1 MIILIEIRNFKPE
14 LNLFAIK
21 SFLFKNILMKS
32 KFIPSK
38 VALITLIIGCLVVF
52 VSMGI
57 RQTYGLFF
65 PFFKS
70 DLNISSTNFGLA
82 IGFQAL
88 SWGVFAFLFGIIA
101 DKYGANKVTI
111 PALLIY
117 AAGIYLIANTESM
130 GLFFQINLGL
140 LVGIGLGGAA
150 APIIVPTVSKHFPNH
165 DRAKASGLVT
175 AFASV
180 GMFVY
185 PLFSTFFLK
194 TLYWQNVLNI
204 FVFILIFASILSF
217 FLKSP
222 ELSTLPKIS
231 DADKN
236 QTLNSAISEAFN
248 HKGYLFLISGFFVCG
263 FQITLVATHVPAYIV
278 QRGLES
284 WTGTAILSLIGL
296 FNIFGT
302 LTMGY
307 LGDKYSKKILLSGL
321 YFCRGIIL
329 ILFLFL
335 PASNILAICFGIG
348 FGFLWLATIPATFG
362 IVAQVFGTKYLAMLS
377 GIVFFSHQLG
387 SFSGAFLGGYFYDN
401 FGSYDYAWFISITL
415 SFIATF
421 MHLPID
427 EKPIHRVT
435 TV

>member
-1 MIILIEIRNFKPE
+1 MNT
-14 LNLFAIK
+14 
-21 SFLFKNILMKS
+21 
-32 KFIPSK
+32 KFIPSR
-38 VALITLIIGCLVVF
+38 VALITLIVGCLVVS
-52 VSMGI
+52 VSMGV

-70 DLNISSTNFGLA
+70 DLGISSTNFGLA
-82 IGFQAL
+82 IGVQAL
-88 SWGVFAFLFGIIA
+88 FWGAFATFFGIIA
-101 DKYGANKVTI
+101 DKFGANRVTF

-117 AAGIYLIANTESM
+117 AAGVYLIANSESI
-130 GLFFQINLGL
+130 GIFFQINLGL

-165 DRAKASGLVT
+165 NRAKAAGIVV
-175 AFASV
+175 ACASV

-185 PLFSTFFLK
+185 PLVATFFLQ
-194 TLYWQNVLNI
+194 TLYWQNVLNV
-204 FVFILIFASILSF
+204 FVFILIAAGIFSY
-217 FLKSP
+217 FLKPP
-222 ELSTLPKIS
+222 EESTLEKVS

-236 QTLNSAISEAFN
+236 QKFTNAISEALN
-248 HKGYLFLISGFFVCG
+248 HKGFLFLVGGFFVCG
-263 FQITLVATHVPAYIV
+263 FQITLVATHVPSYIV

-307 LGDKYSKKILLSGL
+307 LSDKYSKKILLSGL

-335 PASNILAICFGIG
+335 PASNFLAIGFGIG

-377 GIVFFSHQLG
+377 GMVFFSHQLG
-387 SFSGAFLGGYFYDN
+387 SFSGAYLGGYFFDN
-401 FGSYDYAWFISITL
+401 FGSYDYAWYISIAL
-415 SFIATF
+415 SFFAVF
-421 MHLPID
+421 MHLPIN
-427 EKPIHRVT
+427 EEPIKRVAIT
-435 TV
+435 